1 MQEYLHDRSTAMHQ
15 STSSPEQWQQLQ
27 MFFFHRTH
35 IKYNLR
41 VDDIIGEEIMLQNL
55 DTVYLSNLH
64 VFIIYRQ
71 FVVYIQNSKNKKDK
85 EI

>member
-1 MQEYLHDRSTAMHQ
+1 MHQ

-27 MFFFHRTH
+27 MFFFHQTH
-35 IKYNLR
+35 IKYDLR

-64 VFIIYRQ
+64 VLVIYRQ
-71 FVVYIQNSKNKKDK
+71 FVIYIQNSKNKKDK